1 MMCYL
6 CYSSFWIWFY
16 IWKCWILIVVIFF
29 WTLKFLFGF
38 LPISLIISHHAIN
51 FQMWHYQ
58 IWHTLFMSH
67 FFVETDGVMLSRLEC
82 TKGRFTWSPKSQH
95 RGKVPT
101 FEPPKT
107 IEIWLTIIKVGF
119 GVFCVKTFVRLVL
132 RVGSSFLLKPT
143 LNTSLKPHFQKVLS
157 CRHHIVLGGLGI

>member
-1 MMCYL
+1 MLNSHCCYFL
-6 CYSSFWIWFY
+6 LNIEIFIWFSTY
-16 IWKCWILIVVIFF
+16 FFDNITLCNNLPNVTLSNMAHLIYV
-29 WTLKFLFGF
+29 T
-38 LPISLIISHHAIN
+38 
-51 FQMWHYQ
+51 
-58 IWHTLFMSH
+58 